1 MPDTIDDVRRLIQTR
16 LTEID
21 AERKGLERAVAAMT
35 EGSGPRAPRRR
46 RSRSVETAGSLAP
59 KPGRAEAPDPAPTK
73 RAPRGRRREELLD
86 AIEAE
91 PGARPS
97 KLAQSI
103 GIRPTQ
109 VSVLLAKL
117 RAERLIV
124 KDGEGYARSPAR

>member
-21 AERKGLERAVAAMT
+21 AERRGLERAVAAMT
-35 EGSGPRAPRRR
+35 ESGPPAPRRR
-46 RSRSVETAGSLAP
+46 RSRSVKTAGSVAP
-59 KPGRAEAPDPAPTK
+59 KPGRAEAPEPAPTK

-86 AIEAE
+86 AIEAD

-97 KLAQSI
+97 KLAQTI

-117 RAERLIV
+117 RAERLIA
-124 KDGEGYARSPAR
+124 KDGEGYALSSAR